1 MKKNIYSALFAVSIF
16 VCTSCSDY
24 LDIVPDNI
32 PSIQQVFDT
41 RENAFKML
49 YTCYDYL
56 PRTANVFQNPAL
68 LCGDENWNPT
78 FVDPNFYYYRNKS
91 TEYIAKGQLSATDPL
106 LNYWDGGDYSNLDQK
121 FGDGNE
127 STKIKSLW
135 AGIRNCNTFIDNVD
149 KVPDMIQEERDQ
161 WKAEAQV
168 LKAYYHYYLLQMYGP
183 IPFMG
188 KNLDISLTPEEVQK
202 EREPVDQVVSEIVG
216 VLDEAINSNA
226 LTPTY
231 AARKKELGRINLPV
245 AMAIKAKVLV
255 LAASPIF
262 NGNTKFS
269 SFKNA
274 EGVPFMNPVY
284 SAEKWQVA
292 ADACKAAIN
301 AAHDASL
308 DFYTLNQKAN
318 GLTVTDTTQLELNLR
333 GQITENTDNTELVWG
348 VGRQDVQQL
357 IYYASCPLY
366 ALQIGARP
374 LGFNNLH
381 GATMNV
387 VDQFYTEHGVPIEED
402 KTYDYSSRFKLIRV
416 PEKDHLYFNTDT
428 TIKVPYYNTGRE
440 PRFYAYLGFDQ
451 GRYYSKEI
459 PDDNNSY
466 VIHSKANDFAG
477 AKNAMYSVTGYTCKK
492 LIPWNRIWTLSPSV
506 DNIGETVYF
515 FPIIRLSD
523 LYLMCAEALNESKSQ
538 PDDEVYQYLQ
548 PVRTKAGLDKETGS
562 LVQTWAQYS
571 SNPTKPATKDGL
583 RGIIRQ
589 ERMVELSF
597 EGQRYWDLKRW
608 MLAEEYLNRPIRGW
622 NATGTTESDYYLE
635 TYIYQRKFAS
645 KDYFWPIRQKSL
657 DSNHKLVQNMGW

>member
-1 MKKNIYSALFAVSIF
+1 MKRIIYSALFAVSVF
-16 VCTSCSDY
+16 VGTSCSDY

-68 LCGDENWNPT
+68 LCGDENWNPE

-91 TEYIAKGQLSATDPL
+91 TVLIAKGQLNATDPL

-149 KVPDMIQEERDQ
+149 EVPDMTKEERAQ

-183 IPFMG
+183 IPFMD
-188 KNLDISLTPEEVQK
+188 KNLDISLPPEEVQR
-202 EREPVDQVVSEIVG
+202 EREPVDDVVAKIVK
-216 VLDEAINSNA
+216 VLDEAINSNS
-226 LTPTY
+226 LTSTY
-231 AARKKELGRINLPV
+231 AARKNELGRINLPI
-245 AMAIKAKVLV
+245 ALAIKAKVLV

-262 NGNTKFS
+262 NGNKKFRN
-269 SFKNA
+269 FKNSA
-274 EGVPFMNPVY
+274 GVPFMNPELSVK
-284 SAEKWQVA
+284 KWQDA
-292 ADACKAAIN
+292 ADACKAAIK

-308 DFYTLNQKAN
+308 DFYTFNQKFN
-318 GLTVTDTTQLELNLR
+318 GLSVNDTTQLELNLR
-333 GQITENTDNTELVWG
+333 GQFTENNNNTELVWG
-348 VGRQDVQQL
+348 VGRQDVQRL

-366 ALQIGARP
+366 ALQISARP

-387 VDQFYTEHGVPIEED
+387 VDQFYSDHGVPIEED
-402 KTYDYSSRFKLIRV
+402 KTYDYSKRFSLIPV
-416 PEKDHLYFNTDT
+416 PAKDHFYFNSDT
-428 TIKVPYYNTGRE
+428 AIKVPYYNTGRE

-451 GRYYSKEI
+451 GKYFSKEI
-459 PDDNNSY
+459 PNDDNSY

-477 AKNAMYSVTGYTCKK
+477 AKNTMFSITGYTCKK
-492 LIPWNRIWTLSPSV
+492 LIPWNREWILNST
-506 DNIGETVYF
+506 DNIGETIYF

-523 LYLMCAEALNESKSQ
+523 LYLMCAEALNESKTQ
-538 PDDEVYQYLQ
+538 PDDEVYQYIQ
-548 PVRTKAGLDKETGS
+548 PIRTKAGLDKETGD
-562 LVQTWAQYS
+562 LVQTWAKYS
-571 SNPTKPATKDGL
+571 SNPTKPTTKEGMRD
-583 RGIIRQ
+583 IIRQ
-589 ERMVELSF
+589 ERMVELAF

-608 MLAEEYLNRPIRGW
+608 MLAEEYLNKPIRGW
-622 NATGTTESDYYLE
+622 NAYGTTESDYYLE
-635 TYIYQRKFAS
+635 TYIYQRKFAT

>member
-1 MKKNIYSALFAVSIF
+1 MKKIIYSAICAASIF
-16 VCTSCSDY
+16 ISTSCSDY

-56 PRTANVFQNPAL
+56 PRTANIFQNPAL
-68 LCGDENWNPT
+68 LCGDENWNPE

-91 TEYIAKGQLSATDPL
+91 TVYIAKGQLNKTDPL

-127 STKIKSLW
+127 QTKIKSLW

-149 KVPDMIQEERDQ
+149 KVPDMTKEEKAQ
-161 WKAEAQV
+161 WKAEVQV
-168 LKAYYHYYLLQMYGP
+168 LKAYYHFYLLQMYGP

-188 KNLDISLTPEEVQK
+188 KNLDISLSPEEVQK
-202 EREPVDQVVSEIVG
+202 EREPVDQVVSEIVS
-216 VLDEAINSNA
+216 VLDEAINSNS
-226 LTPTY
+226 LLPTY
-231 AARKKELGRINLPV
+231 AARRNELGRINLPV
-245 AMAIKAKVLV
+245 ALAIKAKVLV

-262 NGNTKFS
+262 NGNIKFS
-269 SFKNA
+269 SFVNSA
-274 EGVPFMNPVY
+274 GIPFMNPVL
-284 SAEKWQVA
+284 SVEKWKVA
-292 ADACKAAIN
+292 ADACKAAIV
-301 AAHDASL
+301 AAHNASL
-308 DFYTLNQKAN
+308 DFYTFNQKLN
-318 GLTVTDTTQLELNLR
+318 SLNVTDTTQLELNLR
-333 GQITENTDNTELVWG
+333 GQFTENLNNTELVWG
-348 VGRQDVQQL
+348 VGRQDVQRL

-366 ALQIGARP
+366 AMQISARP

-387 VDQFYTEHGVPIEED
+387 VDQFYTENGVPIEED
-402 KTYDYSSRFKLIRV
+402 KTYDYSKRFSLIRV
-416 PEKDHLYFNTDT
+416 PARDHLYFNSDT
-428 TIKVPYYNTGRE
+428 TIRVPYYNTARE

-451 GRYYSKEI
+451 GRYFSKEI
-459 PDDNNSY
+459 TDDHNSY

-477 AKNAMYSVTGYTCKK
+477 AKNTMYSVTGYTCKK
-492 LIPWNRIWTLSPSV
+492 LIPWNREWILNSI

-538 PDDEVYQYLQ
+538 PDDEVYQYIQ
-548 PVRTKAGLDKETGS
+548 PIRTKAGLDKETGS
-562 LVQTWAQYS
+562 MVQTWVKYS
-571 SNPTKPATKDGL
+571 SNPSKPTSKEGMRD
-583 RGIIRQ
+583 IIRN
-589 ERMVELSF
+589 ERMVELAF

-608 MLAEEYLNRPIRGW
+608 MIAEDYLNRPIRGW
-622 NATGTTESDYYLE
+622 NAEGTTESDYYLE
-635 TYIYQRKFAS
+635 TYIYQRKFAT
-645 KDYFWPIRQKSL
+645 KDYFWPIRQKSI

>member
-1 MKKNIYSALFAVSIF
+1 MKKIIYSALFAVSIF
-16 VCTSCSDY
+16 FGTSCSDY

-41 RENAFKML
+41 RDNAFKML

-78 FVDPNFYYYRNKS
+78 FADPNFYYYRNKS
-91 TEYIAKGQLSATDPL
+91 TEYIAKGQLSATEPL

-127 STKIKSLW
+127 STKIKSIW

-149 KVPDMIQEERDQ
+149 KVPDMIQEEKDQ

-188 KNLDISLTPEEVQK
+188 KNLDISLTPEEVQR
-202 EREPVDQVVSEIVG
+202 EREPVDQVVSQIVA
-216 VLDEAINSNA
+216 VLDEAINSGA

-269 SFKNA
+269 SFKNSA
-274 EGVPFMNPVY
+274 GVPFMNPVY

-308 DFYTLNQKAN
+308 DFYKLNQKLN
-318 GLTVTDTTQLELNLR
+318 GLSVTDTTQLELNLR

-348 VGRQDVQQL
+348 VGRQDVQRL

-548 PVRTKAGLDKETGS
+548 PIRTKAGLDKETGS

-571 SNPTKPATKDGL
+571 SNPTKPTTKEGFRD
-583 RGIIRQ
+583 IIRQ

-635 TYIYQRKFAS
+635 TFIYQRKFAT

>member
-1 MKKNIYSALFAVSIF
+1 MKRILYSAICAAFIF

-32 PSIQQVFDT
+32 PSLQQVFDT
-41 RENAFKML
+41 RDNAFKML

-68 LCGDENWNPT
+68 LCGDENWNPE

-91 TEYIAKGQLSATDPL
+91 TEYIAKGQLNKTDPL

-121 FGDGNE
+121 FGDVNE

-135 AGIRNCNTFIDNVD
+135 AGIRDCNTFIDNVD
-149 KVPDMIQEERDQ
+149 KVPDMTKEERAQ

-168 LKAYYHYYLLQMYGP
+168 LKAYYHFYLLQMYGP

-188 KNLDISLTPEEVQK
+188 KNLDISLPPEQVQR
-202 EREPVDQVVSEIVG
+202 EREPVDQVVSEIVS
-216 VLDEAINSNA
+216 VLDEAINSKG
-226 LTPTY
+226 LLSTY
-231 AARKKELGRINLPV
+231 AARRNELGRINLPV
-245 AMAIKAKVLV
+245 ALAIKAKVLV

-269 SFKNA
+269 SFRNSA
-274 EGVPFMNPVY
+274 GVPFINPVL
-284 SAEKWQVA
+284 SVEKWKVA
-292 ADACKAAIN
+292 ADACKAAIVG
-301 AAHDASL
+301 AHNASL
-308 DFYTLNQKAN
+308 GFYTFNQKLN
-318 GLTVTDTTQLELNLR
+318 SLTVTDTTQLELNLR
-333 GQITENTDNTELVWG
+333 GQFTENLNNTELVWG
-348 VGRQDVQQL
+348 VGRQDVQRL

-387 VDQFYTEHGVPIEED
+387 VDQFYTENGVPIEED
-402 KTYDYSSRFKLIRV
+402 KTYDYSNRFSLIHV
-416 PEKDHLYFNTDT
+416 PAKDHFYFNSDT
-428 TIKVPYYNTGRE
+428 TIRVPYYNTGRE

-451 GRYYSKEI
+451 GRYFSKEI
-459 PDDNNSY
+459 TDDHNSY

-477 AKNAMYSVTGYTCKK
+477 AKNTMYSVTGYTCKK
-492 LIPWNRIWTLSPSV
+492 LIPWNREWILNST
-506 DNIGETVYF
+506 DNIGETLYF

-538 PDDEVYQYLQ
+538 PDDEVYQYIQ
-548 PVRTKAGLDKETGS
+548 PIRTKAGLDKETGG
-562 LVQTWAQYS
+562 LVQTWAKYS
-571 SNPTKPATKDGL
+571 SNPGKPTTKEGMRD
-583 RGIIRQ
+583 IIRQ
-589 ERMVELSF
+589 ERMVELAF

-608 MLAEEYLNRPIRGW
+608 MLAEDYLNRPIRGW
-622 NATGTTESDYYLE
+622 NADGTTESDYYLE
-635 TYIYQRKFAS
+635 TYIYQRKFAT
-645 KDYFWPIRQKSL
+645 KDYFWPIRQKSI
-657 DSNHKLVQNMGW
+657 DSNPKLVQNMGW

>member
-1 MKKNIYSALFAVSIF
+1 MKRIIYSTICAALIF

-56 PRTANVFQNPAL
+56 PKTANVFQNPAL
-68 LCGDENWNPT
+68 LCGDENWNPE

-91 TEYIAKGQLSATDPL
+91 TEYIAKGQLNKTDPF
-106 LNYWDGGDYSNLDQK
+106 LNYWDGGDYSYLDQK

-135 AGIRNCNTFIDNVD
+135 AGIRNCNTFIDHVD
-149 KVPDMIQEERDQ
+149 EVPDMTDLERAQ

-168 LKAYYHYYLLQMYGP
+168 LKAYYHFYLLQMYGP
-183 IPFMG
+183 IPFMEE
-188 KNLDISLTPEEVQK
+188 NLDISLTPEQVQR
-202 EREPVDQVVSEIVG
+202 EREPVDQVVAKIVK
-216 VLDEAINSNA
+216 VLDEAINSNS
-226 LTPTY
+226 LLPTY
-231 AARKKELGRINLPV
+231 AARRNELGRINLPI
-245 AMAIKAKVLV
+245 ALAIKAKVLV
-255 LAASPIF
+255 LGASPLF

-269 SFKNA
+269 NFQNSA
-274 EGVPFMNPVY
+274 GVPFLNPVF
-284 SAEKWQVA
+284 SVEKWQA
-292 ADACKAAIN
+292 AATACKAAIV
-301 AAHDASL
+301 AAHNASL
-308 DFYTLNQKAN
+308 DFYTFNQKMN
-318 GLTVTDTTQLELNLR
+318 SLTLTDTTQLELNLR
-333 GQITENTDNTELVWG
+333 GQFTENLNNTELVWG
-348 VGRQDVQQL
+348 VGRQDVQRL

-366 ALQIGARP
+366 ALQINARP

-387 VDQFYTEHGVPIEED
+387 VDQFYTENGVPIEED
-402 KTYDYSSRFKLIRV
+402 KTYDYSQRFSLIRV
-416 PEKDHLYFNTDT
+416 PAKDHLYFNSDT
-428 TIKVPYYNTGRE
+428 TVRVPYYNTARE

-451 GRYYSKEI
+451 GRYFSKEI
-459 PDDNNSY
+459 TDDHNSY

-492 LIPWNRIWTLSPSV
+492 LIPWNRQWILNSV

-548 PVRTKAGLDKETGS
+548 PIRTKAGLDKETGS
-562 LVQTWAQYS
+562 LVQTWAEYS
-571 SNPTKPATKDGL
+571 SSPSKPTTKEGL
-583 RGIIRQ
+583 RDIIRQ
-589 ERMVELSF
+589 ERMVELAF

-608 MLAEEYLNRPIRGW
+608 MLAEDYLNRPIRGW
-622 NATGTTESDYYLE
+622 NTQGATESDYYLE
-635 TYIYQRKFAS
+635 TYIYHRKFAT
-645 KDYFWPIRQKSL
+645 KDYFWPIRQKSI
-657 DSNHKLVQNMGW
+657 DSNYKLVQNMGW

>member
-1 MKKNIYSALFAVSIF
+1 MKKIIYSALFAVSVF
-16 VCTSCSDY
+16 FGTSCSDY

-68 LCGDENWNPT
+68 LCGDENWNPE

-91 TEYIAKGQLSATDPL
+91 TVYIAKGQLSATDPF
-106 LNYWDGGDYSNLDQK
+106 LNYWDGGDYSDLDQK

-135 AGIRNCNTFIDNVD
+135 AGIRNCNTFIDHVD
-149 KVPDMIQEERDQ
+149 DVPDMTNEERAQ

-183 IPFMG
+183 IPFMEE
-188 KNLDISLTPEEVQK
+188 NLDISLTPEEVQK
-202 EREPVDQVVSEIVG
+202 EREPVDQVVSKIVS
-216 VLDEAINSNA
+216 VLDEAINSND
-226 LTPTY
+226 LLPTY
-231 AARKKELGRINLPV
+231 AARKNELGRINLPV
-245 AMAIKAKVLV
+245 ALAIKAKVLV

-269 SFKNA
+269 NFKNSA
-274 EGVPFMNPVY
+274 GVPFMNPVL
-284 SAEKWQVA
+284 SVEKWQVA
-292 ADACKAAIN
+292 ADACKAAIV

-308 DFYTLNQKAN
+308 DFYTFNQRLN
-318 GLTVTDTTQLELNLR
+318 GLSVTDTTQLELNLR
-333 GQITENTDNTELVWG
+333 GQFTENNNNTELVWG
-348 VGRQDVQQL
+348 VGRQDVQRL

-366 ALQIGARP
+366 ALQINARP

-387 VDQFYTEHGVPIEED
+387 VDQFYTENGVPIEED
-402 KTYDYSSRFKLIRV
+402 KTYDYSKRFSLIPV
-416 PEKDHLYFNTDT
+416 PARDHLYFNSDT
-428 TIKVPYYNTGRE
+428 TIRVPYYNTARE

-451 GRYYSKEI
+451 GRYFSKEQ
-459 PDDNNSY
+459 PYDNNSY

-477 AKNAMYSVTGYTCKK
+477 AKNTMYSVTGYTCKK
-492 LIPWNRIWTLSPSV
+492 LIPWDREWILNSI
-506 DNIGETVYF
+506 DNIGETIYF

-538 PDDEVYQYLQ
+538 PDAEVYEYLQ
-548 PVRTKAGLDKETGS
+548 PIRTKAGLDRETNS
-562 LVQTWAQYS
+562 LVQTWATYS
-571 SNPTKPATKDGL
+571 SNPTKPTTKEGMRD
-583 RGIIRQ
+583 IIRQ
-589 ERMVELSF
+589 ERMVELAF

-622 NATGTTESDYYLE
+622 NADGATESDYYLE
-635 TYIYQRKFAS
+635 TYIYQRKFAT

-657 DSNHKLVQNMGW
+657 DSNHQLVQNMGW

>member
-1 MKKNIYSALFAVSIF
+1 MKRIIYSTICAALIF

-56 PRTANVFQNPAL
+56 PKTANVFQNPAL
-68 LCGDENWNPT
+68 LCGDENWNPE

-91 TEYIAKGQLSATDPL
+91 TEYIAKGQLNKTDPF
-106 LNYWDGGDYSNLDQK
+106 LNYWDGGDYSYLDQK

-135 AGIRNCNTFIDNVD
+135 AGIRNCNTFIDHVD
-149 KVPDMIQEERDQ
+149 EVPDMTDLERAQ

-168 LKAYYHYYLLQMYGP
+168 LKAYYHFYLLQMYGP
-183 IPFMG
+183 IPFMEE
-188 KNLDISLTPEEVQK
+188 NLDISLTPEQVQR
-202 EREPVDQVVSEIVG
+202 EREPVDHVVAKIVK
-216 VLDEAINSNA
+216 VLDEAINSNS
-226 LTPTY
+226 LLPTY
-231 AARKKELGRINLPV
+231 AARRNELGRINLPI
-245 AMAIKAKVLV
+245 ALAIKAKVLV
-255 LAASPIF
+255 LGASPLF

-269 SFKNA
+269 NFQNSA
-274 EGVPFMNPVY
+274 GVPFLNPGFSV
-284 SAEKWQVA
+284 EKWQA
-292 ADACKAAIN
+292 AATACKAAIV
-301 AAHDASL
+301 AAHNASL
-308 DFYTLNQKAN
+308 DFYTFNQKMN
-318 GLTVTDTTQLELNLR
+318 SLTLTDTTQLELNLR
-333 GQITENTDNTELVWG
+333 GQFTENLNNTELVWG
-348 VGRQDVQQL
+348 VGRQDVQRL

-366 ALQIGARP
+366 ALQINARP

-387 VDQFYTEHGVPIEED
+387 VDQFYTENGVPIEED
-402 KTYDYSSRFKLIRV
+402 KTYDYSQRFSLIRV
-416 PEKDHLYFNTDT
+416 PAKDHLYFNSDT
-428 TIKVPYYNTGRE
+428 TIRVPYYNTARE

-451 GRYYSKEI
+451 GRYFSKEI
-459 PDDNNSY
+459 TDDHNSY

-492 LIPWNRIWTLSPSV
+492 LIPWNRQWILNSV

-523 LYLMCAEALNESKSQ
+523 LYLMCAEALNESKPQ

-548 PVRTKAGLDKETGS
+548 PIRTKAGLDKETGS
-562 LVQTWAQYS
+562 LVQTWAKYS
-571 SNPTKPATKDGL
+571 SSPSKPTTKEGL
-583 RGIIRQ
+583 RDIIRQ
-589 ERMVELSF
+589 ERMVELAF

-608 MLAEEYLNRPIRGW
+608 MLAEDYLNRPIRGW
-622 NATGTTESDYYLE
+622 NTQGATESDYYLE
-635 TYIYQRKFAS
+635 TYIYHRKFAT
-645 KDYFWPIRQKSL
+645 KDYFWPIRQKSI
-657 DSNHKLVQNMGW
+657 DSNYKLVQNMGW

>member
-1 MKKNIYSALFAVSIF
+1 MKKIIYSALLAMSIF
-16 VCTSCSDY
+16 FGTSCSDY

-56 PRTANVFQNPAL
+56 PRTANIFQNPAL
-68 LCGDENWNPT
+68 LCGDENWNPE

-91 TEYIAKGQLSATDPL
+91 TVLIAKGQLNATDPL

-135 AGIRNCNTFIDNVD
+135 AGIRNCNTFIDNID
-149 KVPDMIQEERDQ
+149 KVPDMTNEERAQ
-161 WKAEAQV
+161 WKAETQV
-168 LKAYYHYYLLQMYGP
+168 LKAYYHFYLLQMYGP

-188 KNLDISLTPEEVQK
+188 KNLDISLTPEEVQR
-202 EREPVDQVVSEIVG
+202 EREPVDQVVSEIVA

-231 AARKKELGRINLPV
+231 AARKNELGRINLPV
-245 AMAIKAKVLV
+245 AKAIKAKVLV

-269 SFKNA
+269 SFKNS

-284 SAEKWQVA
+284 SAEKWRVA
-292 ADACKAAIN
+292 ADACKAAID

-308 DFYTLNQKAN
+308 DFYTFNQKAN

-348 VGRQDVQQL
+348 VGRQDVQRL

-416 PEKDHLYFNTDT
+416 PEKDHFYFNTDT
-428 TIKVPYYNTGRE
+428 AIKVPYYNTGRE

-459 PDDNNSY
+459 PNDENSY
-466 VIHSKANDFAG
+466 IIHSKANDFAG
-477 AKNAMYSVTGYTCKK
+477 SRNGMYSITGYTCKK
-492 LIPWNRIWTLSPSV
+492 LIPWNRIWTLSPYV
-506 DNIGETVYF
+506 DNIGETIYF

-548 PVRTKAGLDKETGS
+548 PIRSKAGLDKETGS
-562 LVQTWAQYS
+562 LVQTWSKYS
-571 SNPTKPATKDGL
+571 SNPTKPITKVGL
-583 RGIIRQ
+583 RDIIRQ
-589 ERMVELSF
+589 ERMIELSF

-622 NATGTTESDYYLE
+622 NVTGISESDYYLE
-635 TYIYQRKFAS
+635 TYIYQRKFATR
-645 KDYFWPIRQKSL
+645 DYFWPIRQKSL